1 MDSTEESTSY
11 KINTFLNLVLKIG
24 SLGFNLLSIPLL
36 ISYLG
41 EERFGIW
48 QTLLSLGMIITVFN
62 FGFDNG
68 LRNEISFLLAKNERH
83 NISRVVFGTFRFLSL
98 ATFIIAIPVIISVYY
113 IGSNRF
119 IEGLAVSNNEIM
131 YSLLIFV
138 VFSFLNNIFILTDSI
153 SLGFQRSFFTS
164 LVQFILVFVFY
175 IAIFGVKNNALD
187 ASLVYAVLIY
197 SIIRVVTYVI
207 YFISIKIKFN
217 LEILK
222 DLSLGGVKNM
232 SYNFFILQLLS
243 LAYLYIDNF
252 AITYSLGPVKTAE
265 YSIVYKIF
273 FSIINIFS
281 ILLIQF
287 WDSSRM
293 AYVREDYKWIKKMVI
308 RLLLLNVLVL
318 GGCLIISVFSNEFME
333 IFLGDSKLQFE
344 RKTFYLFS
352 IYTFIHCFFSVFI
365 NLFNGINLFSYQ
377 KLALIIMLII
387 YVLALIFGN
396 LSTYGYDFILI
407 TKILST
413 VVVLP
418 ILIIPYIKNFYLRKN
433 HKLGV

>member
-1 MDSTEESTSY
+1 MNSTEETASY
-11 KINTFLNLVLKIG
+11 KINTFLNLLLKIG

-36 ISYLG
+36 INYLG

-48 QTLLSLGMIITVFN
+48 QTFLSLGMIITVFN

-83 NISRVVFGTFRFLSL
+83 NISKVVFGTFRFLSL
-98 ATFIIAIPVIISVYY
+98 ATFIIVLPVIIGVYY

-119 IEGLAVSNNEIM
+119 IEGITVSNEEIM
-131 YSLLIFV
+131 YSLLIFIF
-138 VFSFLNNIFILTDSI
+138 FSFLNNIFILTDSI
-153 SLGFQRSFFTS
+153 SLGFQKSFFTS
-164 LVQFILVFVFY
+164 LVQFVLVFVFY
-175 IAIFGVKNNALD
+175 VAIFGITKNALG
-187 ASLVYAVLIY
+187 ANLVYTVLIY

-207 YFISIKIKFN
+207 YFISVKIKFG
-217 LEILK
+217 LKILK
-222 DLSLGGVKNM
+222 DFSLGGVTKM
-232 SYNFFILQLLS
+232 SYNFFLLQILGLT
-243 LAYLYIDNF
+243 YLYIDNF
-252 AITYSLGPVKTAE
+252 VITYSLGPVKTAE

-273 FSIINIFS
+273 FSVINIFS

-308 RLLLLNVLVL
+308 QLLLLNGLVLV
-318 GGCLIISVFSNEFME
+318 GCLIISFFSNEFME

-365 NLFNGINLFSYQ
+365 NLFNGINFFSYQ
-377 KLALIIMLII
+377 KSALIIMLSI
-387 YVLALIFGN
+387 YVIALIFGN

-407 TKILST
+407 IKILST
-413 VVVLP
+413 VAVLP
-418 ILIIPYIKNFYLRKN
+418 ILIIPYIKKFYLIKN
-433 HKLGV
+433 HKLG